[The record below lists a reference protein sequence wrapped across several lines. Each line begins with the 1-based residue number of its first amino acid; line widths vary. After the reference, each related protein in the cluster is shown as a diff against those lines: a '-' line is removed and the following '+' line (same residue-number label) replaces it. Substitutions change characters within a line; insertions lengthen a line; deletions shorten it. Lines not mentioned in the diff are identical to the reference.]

1 MHKCLFKL
9 GGGKVCSD
17 TLPTETGIAMHVHL
31 AHSIKLVIHI
41 FALNAEVDLGW
52 GLLACGSICVSCNK
66 ALLLNSST
74 KASLVKTLE
83 FSSSTF

>member
-1 MHKCLFKL
+1 
-9 GGGKVCSD
+9 
-17 TLPTETGIAMHVHL
+17 MHVHL
-31 AHSIKLVIHI
+31 ALSIKLVIHI

-52 GLLACGSICVSCNK
+52 GLLAEGLLARGSICVSCNK

-74 KASLVKTLE
+74 KASLVKSLE